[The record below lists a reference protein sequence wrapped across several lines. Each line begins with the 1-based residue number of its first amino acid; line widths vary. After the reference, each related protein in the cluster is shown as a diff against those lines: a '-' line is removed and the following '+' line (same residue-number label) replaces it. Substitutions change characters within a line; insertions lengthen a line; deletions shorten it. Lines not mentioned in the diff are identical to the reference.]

1 MRSVL
6 GIVCSLFLLGVAFGQ
21 TDRGTITGTISDP
34 AGAVVANA
42 PIQAKNTETGATYQ
56 AASTATGNYTLAQ
69 LPAGPYEI
77 TVTVPG
83 FKTFLRRNLQVQVAQ
98 TLRVDMKL
106 EVGTAAESVTVSA
119 ESSLLKTESGD
130 VSHNVSS
137 DRLNSLPILQ
147 IGAAGSGSQ
156 GVRNPMAVT
165 NLAPGTYWQPN
176 FQVRVNG
183 APSNSEQI
191 RIEGQDATN
200 GVVSFAQAETQP
212 SVDAIQELSI
222 QTSNYAAEFGQAGSG
237 VFNFTMKSGTNQY
250 HGTAYEYL
258 VNEALNS
265 GLAYQN
271 VRPKQRRSDFGGT
284 FGGPIWI
291 PKVYDGHDRSFFF
304 FNYEQFRENISISDY
319 RTTVPTAAYRAG
331 DFTTV
336 LTGRPLTGAAAT
348 DALGRPLSE
357 GMIFDPLTEALAP
370 NGKRVRDQFPSNQI
384 PVTRFDPVSKKILA
398 LVPNPTDT
406 SRLFQNGIYPFNSLR
421 VSPIPAL
428 KLDHSFTSASKLS
441 FYWST
446 SETAVQE
453 CRPLCGSTGF
463 PNPISQTRGTF
474 IESYTMR
481 MNFDHTLTPTLLL
494 HLGAGIL
501 SNDFKDTSPT
511 TDYNAE
517 TELGLRGAT
526 FNSRFPQFLGMTGAS
541 NTGGLDQLGPG
552 AQSRSREAK
561 PTFNASLAWVK
572 DNHTFKFGAD
582 LVIDGHPTA
591 AYTSTAGT
599 YNFSADQTSNTSVE
613 GLSLGGRFLGFPF
626 ASFVLGAAD
635 NVTIAAVANSRGG
648 RQFWGFY
655 AQDTW
660 KVTRKLTVDYGLRW
674 DYFTYPR
681 EQYGRSPDFSATTPN
696 PSAGGHLGATI
707 FEATCN
713 CRFAK
718 NYPFAFGPRLGL
730 AYQIDPKTVLRA
742 GIGLSY
748 SQTQGGSQGAAGASV
763 NVSSTNYGDPGVV
776 LATGIPVKPTW
787 PNLVPGLFPVP
798 GSIGS
803 GNSGA
808 PPAVDQNYGRPAR
821 QIQWSIG
828 VQREIFPNLVAE
840 VSYVAN
846 RGAWWNNGNLV
857 DYNALSPGLLASY
870 GLDVTNAADRA
881 TLISQVGSA
890 GAGAFRNHLP
900 YTGFPTTQ
908 SVAQSLRPY
917 PQFGTIPVVGAALGR
932 TWYDSLQAKV
942 TKRFSYGLD
951 FTYTFT
957 WQKELSMGADS
968 DFGGGQVNDVLNRDI
983 NKYISGFSRPII
995 HVLALNYRLPA
1006 WGSNRVV
1013 STLVRDWT
1021 IGASMQYT
1029 SGLPFRVPNSTS
1041 NLNQTL
1047 LRSTWAER
1055 VPGQPLFLQ
1064 DINCHCFDPTREL
1077 VLNPAAW
1084 TEPAPGTFSPST
1096 AYYNDYRQQRRPNE
1110 SLSIGRIFRFTERL
1124 NLQIR
1129 AEFTNPFNRLYLN
1142 NPSSTSYAAAT
1153 GVNSDGS
1160 LRSGFGFIN
1169 TGSQPPSPGP
1179 RQGTIVARIQF

>member
-1 MRSVL
+1 MQHIR
-6 GIVCSLFLLGVAFGQ
+6 
-21 TDRGTITGTISDP
+21 
-34 AGAVVANA
+34 
-42 PIQAKNTETGATYQ
+42 

-69 LPAGPYEI
+69 LPPGPYEI

-130 VSHNVSS
+130 VSHNVTS

-250 HGTAYEYL
+250 HGTAYEYF

-271 VRPKQRRSDFGGT
+271 VRPQQRRNDFGGT

-304 FNYEQFRENISISDY
+304 FNYEQFRENISISDF
-319 RTTVPTAAYRAG
+319 RNTVPTAAYRAG

-336 LTGRPLTGAAAT
+336 LTGRALTGGAAT
-348 DALGRPLSE
+348 DALGRPLME

-370 NGKRVRDQFPSNQI
+370 NGKRVRDQFPGNQI

-398 LVPNPTDT
+398 LVPNPTD
-406 SRLFQNGIYPFNSLR
+406 SSLFQNGIYPFNSLR

-481 MNFDHTLTPTLLL
+481 LNFDHTLTPTLLL

-511 TDYNAE
+511 TDYNAV

-526 FNSRFPQFLGMTGAS
+526 FNSRFPQFCGVGPLVARGSGAS

-572 DNHTFKFGAD
+572 DNHTFKFGGD

-599 YNFSADQTSNTSVE
+599 YNFSAEQTSNSSVE

-635 NVTIAAVANSRGG
+635 NVTIAALANSRGG

-681 EQYGRSPDFSATTPN
+681 EQYGRSPDFSPTTPN
-696 PSAGGHLGATI
+696 PSAGGHPGATI

-718 NYPFAFGPRLGL
+718 NYPFA
-730 AYQIDPKTVLRA
+730 
-742 GIGLSY
+742 
-748 SQTQGGSQGAAGASV
+748 
-763 NVSSTNYGDPGVV
+763 
-776 LATGIPVKPTW
+776 
-787 PNLVPGLFPVP
+787 
-798 GSIGS
+798 
-803 GNSGA
+803 
-808 PPAVDQNYGRPAR
+808 
-821 QIQWSIG
+821 
-828 VQREIFPNLVAE
+828 
-840 VSYVAN
+840 
-846 RGAWWNNGNLV
+846 
-857 DYNALSPGLLASY
+857 
-870 GLDVTNAADRA
+870 
-881 TLISQVGSA
+881 
-890 GAGAFRNHLP
+890 
-900 YTGFPTTQ
+900 
-908 SVAQSLRPY
+908 
-917 PQFGTIPVVGAALGR
+917 
-932 TWYDSLQAKV
+932 
-942 TKRFSYGLD
+942 
-951 FTYTFT
+951 
-957 WQKELSMGADS
+957 
-968 DFGGGQVNDVLNRDI
+968 
-983 NKYISGFSRPII
+983 
-995 HVLALNYRLPA
+995 
-1006 WGSNRVV
+1006 
-1013 STLVRDWT
+1013 VR
-1021 IGASMQYT
+1021 
-1029 SGLPFRVPNSTS
+1029 
-1041 NLNQTL
+1041 
-1047 LRSTWAER
+1047 
-1055 VPGQPLFLQ
+1055 
-1064 DINCHCFDPTREL
+1064 
-1077 VLNPAAW
+1077 
-1084 TEPAPGTFSPST
+1084 PAPGTGVSDRSQDRAPRRDWSQLLAAAGRLTGRGGRVGERIQHELWRPRSGSGHGNPGHTHLAESDPRTVPRPRF
-1096 AYYNDYRQQRRPNE
+1096 DRFRQQRRPAGRGSELREAGTADPVEYRRPTGNLPQSGCGGFLRGQSW
-1110 SLSIGRIFRFTERL
+1110 SLVEQWQSRGLQRSVARAPGTLRAGCHERGRPRDADFPSWERGGGGFPQPSPL
-1124 NLQIR
+1124 R
-1129 AEFTNPFNRLYLN
+1129 RL
-1142 NPSSTSYAAAT
+1142 PDHPKRGPVAAAVPAVRDHT
-1153 GVNSDGS
+1153 SGGS
-1160 LRSGFGFIN
+1160 GSGPHLVRFAASQGDQALLLRSW
-1169 TGSQPPSPGP
+1169 TSPTPSPG
-1179 RQGTIVARIQF
+1179 RRN